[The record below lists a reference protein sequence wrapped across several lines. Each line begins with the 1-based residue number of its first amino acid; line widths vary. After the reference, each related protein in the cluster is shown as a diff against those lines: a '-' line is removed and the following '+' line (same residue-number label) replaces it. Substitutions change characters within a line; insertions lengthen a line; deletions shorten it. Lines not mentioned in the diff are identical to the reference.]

1 MVLKTADTDVLIIA
15 LVNVEKLPVGVNI
28 WLQMGIHTNNTLK
41 YVNVKKLYQTLGNSL
56 CVSLSG
62 FHAFTGSD
70 YTASFSCK
78 GKIPPLK
85 LLERSEDAKKAFSVL
100 KGPLLSEGEVQTT
113 FKAIQ
118 KIICAMYDKII
129 YFN

>member
-1 MVLKTADTDVLIIA
+1 MFGFKWEFTLI
-15 LVNVEKLPVGVNI
+15 
-28 WLQMGIHTNNTLK
+28 TLR

-85 LLERSEDAKKAFSVL
+85 LLERSEDAKKAFC
-100 KGPLLSEGEVQTT
+100 
-113 FKAIQ
+113 FKRTIT
-118 KIICAMYDKII
+118 
-129 YFN
+129 